1 MTKQKY
7 SGYITYLNSFGEVH
21 ILFIETMDITTIE
34 ENYGSIVDNGLEI
47 ISVNFYQIKGGSN

>member
-7 SGYITYLNSFGEVH
+7 SGYITYSNSFGEVR
-21 ILFIETMDITTIE
+21 ILFIESMDITTIE

-47 ISVNFYQIKGGSN
+47 IAVNFYQMKEV